1 MGDIPEPLAGHV
13 VHLLR
18 QPVVVLNTNIVNDS
32 IQSSKYS
39 TPLEEP
45 GEISQIQGWGDG
57 AGRSRVFLAPW
68 NHHLAISADKCEQI
82 VHIQLFYSLAKTLF
96 WSNVNE

>member
-1 MGDIPEPLAGHV
+1 MHWISVKFEMGDIPEPLAGHV

-45 GEISQIQGWGDG
+45 GEISQIQGWGAG
-57 AGRSRVFLAPW
+57 AGRSRVFLDPW
-68 NHHLAISADKCEQI
+68 KKLAGSSALREDKKHKEI
-82 VHIQLFYSLAKTLF
+82 VL
-96 WSNVNE
+96 

>member
-1 MGDIPEPLAGHV
+1 MHWISVKFYEMGDIPEPLAGHV

-45 GEISQIQGWGDG
+45 GEISQIYMYNPESYYMNFNQNK
-57 AGRSRVFLAPW
+57 SYP
-68 NHHLAISADKCEQI
+68 
-82 VHIQLFYSLAKTLF
+82 YMP
-96 WSNVNE
+96 